1 MTITLNN
8 PLLKGSLTAKSTWK
22 ELVLNSADLWRFGF
36 FLVGSKWHLLTTVAA
51 QHDPYCHLLL
61 VMNSGCGKYNNV
73 GQAKK
78 VKQAQDFNQLQ
89 FMVHRWWSPEL
100 WLILTFHLAPSSGQ
114 NSVSLFMTKYQHFY
128 QPQLYFVF
136 TANGSMPNFLQI
148 IMMIILINSRYDAQM
163 RAWNC
168 FSFCFFVFYFIA
180 GDMLW
185 LLSCEKNGKLLWTKA
200 SAKCPKCKCKC

>member
-61 VMNSGCGKYNNV
+61 VMNSGCGKYYNV

-100 WLILTFHLAPSSGQ
+100 WLILTFHLAPSSGR
-114 NSVSLFMTKYQHFY
+114 NSNLSSIFVYDQIPTFLSASTILCVYCKWQH
-128 QPQLYFVF
+128 
-136 TANGSMPNFLQI
+136 A
-148 IMMIILINSRYDAQM
+148 
-163 RAWNC
+163 
-168 FSFCFFVFYFIA
+168 
-180 GDMLW
+180 
-185 LLSCEKNGKLLWTKA
+185 KLPADHNDDHLDK
-200 SAKCPKCKCKC
+200 